1 MAPNDSPAIACAD
14 CGHAHLVETG
24 ECNPNPTIC
33 NCEWFQPEGTQP
45 MRKLEIPL
53 YVDPAVLEVGAQ
65 IECVLDGTR
74 TPLTV
79 LRVEPALICA
89 APDGT
94 ELVVLA
100 HTAVTLL
107 PTEDGA

>member
-1 MAPNDSPAIACAD
+1 
-14 CGHAHLVETG
+14 
-24 ECNPNPTIC
+24 
-33 NCEWFQPEGTQP
+33 

-53 YVDPAVLEVGAQ
+53 YVDPAVLEPGAL

-100 HTAVTLL
+100 HTAVTRIP